1 MAILIFS
8 LKIHVTLVKKFF
20 GVIIKVKKDSEKN
33 VFFLMIRRLDNF
45 QLNFSDQYKK
55 TIILSIELPSQK
67 NSKIRSS
74 LSWKVPKTT
83 NLDRYE
89 LGMFEHILY
98 NSYISLYWNQNDF
111 GKIKYCWHC
120 IIASCQDIC
129 TVKNHQCLW
138 QNES

>member
-1 MAILIFS
+1 
-8 LKIHVTLVKKFF
+8 
-20 GVIIKVKKDSEKN
+20 
-33 VFFLMIRRLDNF
+33 MIRRLDNF

-67 NSKIRSS
+67 TSKIRSS

-98 NSYISLYWNQNDF
+98 NSYISLY
-111 GKIKYCWHC
+111 
-120 IIASCQDIC
+120 
-129 TVKNHQCLW
+129 
-138 QNES
+138 